1 MVRGASWLSIGACW
15 CSCPCSI
22 YAHCTGTGVHVTDHE
37 LTRALLAE
45 GLPRALQDAVAGTI
59 EDGAVIPMARV
70 KDLLVDAGVGLAAAK
85 RVVGRLVRP
94 VQVWDVGD

>member
-1 MVRGASWLSIGACW
+1 M
-15 CSCPCSI
+15 
-22 YAHCTGTGVHVTDHE
+22 YAHCTGTGVHVTDYE

-59 EDGAVIPMARV
+59 EDGAVIPMAR
-70 KDLLVDAGVGLAAAK
+70 LLVDAGVGLAAAK